1 MARASSLS
9 PFPPSGGVRYGEMR
23 ILRVAGEV
31 DAPTFAP
38 ILVSCHARLRPAH
51 ALRRSEIYYSDGV
64 CRYCDNAS
72 AGIIVDYV
80 KSTEI
85 VPTLLG
91 RLLG

>member
-1 MARASSLS
+1 MAKAVL
-9 PFPPSGGVRYGEMR
+9 P
-23 ILRVAGEV
+23 LRTRRRVIYQC
-31 DAPTFAP
+31 TH
-38 ILVSCHARLRPAH
+38 CKH

-80 KSTEI
+80 KSVEI

-91 RLLG
+91 RLLS